1 MNIDSYHVFFK
12 TSDINYNELEYA
24 KKIAKF
30 CKSNLH
36 TIEISE
42 KKFIDDFVNIVDFTD
57 EPLSDLAS
65 IPFKSVCNLASK
77 DVKVV
82 LSGEGSDE
90 VLAGYGLENVLINL
104 KRLAFANK
112 IKSFSKFINFILKNI
127 FKKKLLIL
135 EDLGTDI
142 KNWPLKHRFNITNQ
156 ISHIDKKKLLIDN
169 LKIFQEDS
177 GLVVDEIYKNFDD
190 QEAINQILH
199 VISRDWLTE
208 NVLMKS
214 DKVSMSSSIELR
226 CPFLDHK
233 LLEYVFTLSSDNKI
247 NYINNR
253 LHNKYLLKKYMYN
266 KIPNDIIL
274 RKKYGFPVPAYEF
287 QDSQS
292 KDFVFDTLNNSDNY
306 YSNFFDKKKII
317 NYFEHSIKN
326 NLSSKYYFIWS
337 IVVYELWY
345 KKFKHQ
351 LNGQI

>member
-1 MNIDSYHVFFK
+1 
-12 TSDINYNELEYA
+12 
-24 KKIAKF
+24 
-30 CKSNLH
+30 
-36 TIEISE
+36 
-42 KKFIDDFVNIVDFTD
+42 
-57 EPLSDLAS
+57 
-65 IPFKSVCNLASK
+65 
-77 DVKVV
+77 
-82 LSGEGSDE
+82 
-90 VLAGYGLENVLINL
+90 
-104 KRLAFANK
+104 
-112 IKSFSKFINFILKNI
+112 
-127 FKKKLLIL
+127 LLIL
-135 EDLGTDI
+135 DDLGTDI
-142 KNWPLKHRFNITNQ
+142 KNWPLKNRFNITNQ
-156 ISHIDKKKLLIDN
+156 ISHIDKTKLLIDDLN
-169 LKIFQEDS
+169 IFQEDS
-177 GLVVDEIYKNFDD
+177 GLVVDEIYKNFND

-345 KKFKHQ
+345 
-351 LNGQI
+351 